1 MVAGWR
7 RAATVT
13 TLALAGCTSAP
24 DIVVPPSSPSL
35 SPVSTATVTI
45 EGLEFD
51 EPRWK
56 ADGSNWRLVLSW
68 QAPAGVTVDH
78 YEIRRDGV
86 TIADDVVSVSFR
98 DTGVEP
104 GARYRYSVT
113 GLDADGRATQPAM
126 DSIRTD
132 EPPVGDARLEGSF
145 VVRMEVER
153 ATGTR
158 DPVRGG
164 AIYFRFEPRCGSGA
178 CSARW
183 TVRRSRAE
191 GTLRRS
197 GASYSAGLRTPFF
210 VRNCFGRLTD
220 EALDVRLGVEAA
232 APVRGSWRATKIE
245 GTITEV
251 SKHPGCVTAS
261 IVWAV
266 RGTLQG

>member
-1 MVAGWR
+1 MLGGWR

-13 TLALAGCTSAP
+13 ALVLAACTSSP
-24 DIVVPPSSPSL
+24 DIVVTPSSPSM
-35 SPVSTATVTI
+35 SPVSTESVTI
-45 EGLEFD
+45 EGLEID
-51 EPRWK
+51 EPRWN
-56 ADGSNWRLVLSW
+56 ADGTNWRLLLSW

-86 TIADDVVSVSFR
+86 TIADDVTSTFLR

-104 GARYRYSVT
+104 GTRYRYSIT
-113 GLDADGRATQPAM
+113 GLDADGRATQPAV
-126 DSIRTD
+126 DSIKTD
-132 EPPVGDARLEGSF
+132 EPPPDDARLEGSF

-158 DPVRGG
+158 NPVRGG
-164 AIYFRFEPRCGSGA
+164 AIYFAFEPRCEIGA

-191 GTLRRS
+191 GTLQRS
-197 GASYSAGLRTPFF
+197 GATYSATLRTPFF

-220 EALDVRLGVEAA
+220 EALDVRLRVTAA

-245 GTITEV
+245 GAITEV